1 MTLVANVSAGSSMRA
16 AMERRDI
23 RAVADAFAADAE
35 FHSPLT
41 DKLTFRGREQI
52 AALTGIVL
60 DVFENFR
67 YTDEIMGDE
76 SGFLVGRA
84 KVDGLEIEFVDH
96 LRFGGDGRIA
106 EITVFFRPLPA
117 AAAALRQI
125 GARLGRRKSHALGA
139 LISLLAQPLAFMT
152 RIGDAIGAR
161 LLRAAM
167 RS

>member
-41 DKLTFRGREQI
+41 DKLTFKGREQI
-52 AALTGIVL
+52 AALAGIVL

-67 YTDEIMGDE
+67 YTEEIMGE
-76 SGFLVGRA
+76 EGGFLVGRA

-106 EITVFFRPLPA
+106 EMTVFFRPLPA
-117 AAAALRQI
+117 AAAALREI
-125 GARLGRRKSHALGA
+125 GARLGRRKSGA
-139 LISLLAQPLAFMT
+139 RGAVISILTHPLALMT
-152 RIGDAIGAR
+152 RIGDAIGAG
-161 LLRAAM
+161 LLRASI

>member
-1 MTLVANVSAGSSMRA
+1 MRA

-23 RAVADAFAADAE
+23 RAVADAFAAEAE

-41 DKLTFRGREQI
+41 GRLTFKGREQI
-52 AALTGIVL
+52 AAIAGIVL
-60 DVFENFR
+60 DEFENFR

-76 SGFLVGRA
+76 GGFLVGQAR
-84 KVDGLEIEFVDH
+84 VDGMQIEFVDH

-106 EITVFFRPLPA
+106 EMTVFFRPLPA
-117 AAAALRQI
+117 AAAALRRI
-125 GARLGRRKSHALGA
+125 GARLGSRKSHARGA
-139 LISLLAQPLAFMT
+139 VISTLAQPLAIMT

-161 LLRAAM
+161 LLRAAI

>member
-1 MTLVANVSAGSSMRA
+1 MTIIASVSAGSSMRA
-16 AMERRDI
+16 AMEGRDL

-52 AALTGIVL
+52 AALAGIIL

-76 SGFLVGRA
+76 DGFLVGRA

-96 LRFGGDGRIA
+96 LRFDGDGRIA
-106 EITVFFRPLPA
+106 SITVFFRPLPA

-125 GARLGRRKSHALGA
+125 GARLGRRKSPMRGA
-139 LISLLAQPLAFMT
+139 VISVLAQPLALMT
-152 RIGDAIGAR
+152 RIGDAIGAG
-161 LLRAAM
+161 LLRASI

>member
-1 MTLVANVSAGSSMRA
+1 MTHVANVSAGSSMRA

-52 AALTGIVL
+52 AALADIVL

-76 SGFLVGRA
+76 GGFLVGRA

-96 LRFGGDGRIA
+96 LRFGDDGRIA

-117 AAAALRQI
+117 AAAALRRI
-125 GARLGRRKSHALGA
+125 GARLGRRKSHARGA
-139 LISLLAQPLAFMT
+139 LMSVVAHPLALMT

-161 LLRAAM
+161 LLRASI

>member
-1 MTLVANVSAGSSMRA
+1 MTLIASVSAGSAMRA

-52 AALTGIVL
+52 AALADIVL

-76 SGFLVGRA
+76 GGFLVGRA

-96 LRFGGDGRIA
+96 LRFGDDGRIA

-117 AAAALRQI
+117 AAAALRRI
-125 GARLGRRKSHALGA
+125 GARLGRRKSHARGA
-139 LISLLAQPLAFMT
+139 LMSVVAHPLALMT

-161 LLRAAM
+161 LLRASI

>member
-1 MTLVANVSAGSSMRA
+1 
-16 AMERRDI
+16 
-23 RAVADAFAADAE
+23 
-35 FHSPLT
+35 
-41 DKLTFRGREQI
+41 
-52 AALTGIVL
+52 
-60 DVFENFR
+60 VFENLR

-76 SGFLVGRA
+76 GGFLVGRA

-96 LRFGGDGRIA
+96 LRFGADGRIA

-125 GARLGRRKSHALGA
+125 GARLGRRKSRARGA
-139 LISLLAQPLAFMT
+139 VISILARPLALMT

-161 LLRAAM
+161 LLRASI

>member
-1 MTLVANVSAGSSMRA
+1 MTLIANVSAGSSMRA
-16 AMERRDI
+16 AMERRDL
-23 RAVADAFAADAE
+23 RAVADAFAAEAE

-41 DKLTFRGREQI
+41 GKLIFKGREQI
-52 AALTGIVL
+52 AALAGIVL
-60 DVFENFR
+60 DEFENFR

-76 SGFLVGRA
+76 DGFLVGRA

-117 AAAALRQI
+117 AAAALRRI
-125 GARLGRRKSHALGA
+125 GARLGRRTSHARGA
-139 LISLLAQPLAFMT
+139 VISILAHPLAIMT

-161 LLRAAM
+161 LLRGAIG
-167 RS
+167 S

>member
-41 DKLTFRGREQI
+41 GKLTFKGREQI
-52 AALTGIVL
+52 AALAGIIL

-67 YTDEIMGDE
+67 YTDEIMGE
-76 SGFLVGRA
+76 EGGFLVGRA

-117 AAAALRQI
+117 AAAALRRI
-125 GARLGRRKSHALGA
+125 GARLGRRKSHARGA
-139 LISLLAQPLAFMT
+139 VISILAHPLALMT

-161 LLRAAM
+161 LLRASI